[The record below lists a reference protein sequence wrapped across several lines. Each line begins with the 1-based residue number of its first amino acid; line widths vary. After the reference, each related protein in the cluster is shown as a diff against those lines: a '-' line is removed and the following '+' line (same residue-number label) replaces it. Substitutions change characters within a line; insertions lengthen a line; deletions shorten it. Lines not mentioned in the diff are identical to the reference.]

1 MYENRTALELKKG
14 QLVVLPLYTTQKGF
28 KEIPTKS
35 GLNQWNAGGRAR
47 SPGEAYF
54 PIPKTVHRQA
64 PGFLPERN
72 LSFQLTL
79 PSGQITSAKVCQSGS
94 KALMTKPNYHL
105 SRWLLLMIDVTIS
118 NYVDRFSQK
127 IPYTYSDLQKLGFDS
142 VVLVRSASSD
152 FNIFPAYLGAF
163 EDWLA

>member
-1 MYENRTALELKKG
+1 MFESRSDLELKKG
-14 QLVVLPLYTTQKGF
+14 QLVVLPLYATSKGF

-35 GLNQWNAGGRAR
+35 GINQWNAGGRAR

-54 PIPKTVHRQA
+54 PIPTSVHRKA

-105 SRWLLLMIDVTIS
+105 SRWLLLMVDSTIS
-118 NYVDRFSQK
+118 NYVDRFSKK
-127 IPYTYSDLQKLGFDS
+127 IPYTYSDIQKLGFDS
-142 VVLVRSASSD
+142 VILFRTNPTE

-163 EDWLA
+163 EDWLL